1 MEQKQQSERLG
12 TEAIPKLLRS
22 LSIPAM
28 IGMFVMALYNVVDT
42 IFISYAVG
50 IEGVAGVTI
59 AFPIMMIMMSMAGA
73 LGIGGASV
81 ISRRLGERRGEEAN
95 QVFGNILTVI
105 LVLSVIGFISAFTL
119 LGPALQLFGA
129 TSVTQGYATDYLF
142 PILLGS
148 IFFFFAFA
156 ANNIIRSEGNATFA
170 MVTMIVPAVLN
181 ILLDVL
187 FIFGLNMGVLGASIA
202 TVIAQASVT
211 GLVLRYF
218 LTGKST
224 LSLHWSD
231 LRMKGSVIKE
241 VCLVGLPAFVQ
252 QSSASLMMIAINS
265 MLLRFGSDF
274 YVGVFGLVQRIM
286 MFVMMPMMG
295 IMQAMQPI
303 VGYNYGAKQYSRL
316 RETVML
322 GFKVATIF
330 SIGIFA
336 LLMLFPEALLRVFTA
351 DREVIQAGVSAMHIL
366 FCVTFLIGAQIVA
379 GGLYQS
385 LGKPK
390 QALIL
395 SLSRQII
402 FLIPL
407 VLILPHIFGLS
418 GVWWAFPIADVL
430 SFILTVVLLYRDRN
444 VFFLKT
450 KEERELDLVKTASS
464 T

>member
-366 FCVTFLIGAQIVA
+366 FCVTFLIGAQIVT

>member
-28 IGMFVMALYNVVDT
+28 IGMFVMALYNVVNT

-464 T
+464 

>member
-1 MEQKQQSERLG
+1 QKQQSERLG

-444 VFFLKT
+444 VFFLK
-450 KEERELDLVKTASS
+450 
-464 T
+464 

>member
-385 LGKPK
+385 LGKSK

-450 KEERELDLVKTASS
+450 KEEMELDLVKTASS

>member
-385 LGKPK
+385 LGKSK